1 MVNNETDAVET
12 AAAATVK
19 VYHKITNELTKLP
32 CTMMILKQ
40 KPRWFKIVQIC
51 VA

>member
-12 AAAATVK
+12 TAASVK
-19 VYHKITNELTKLP
+19 VHHKITNELTELP